1 MKVNNSLIGKIKQ
14 EFLQAL
20 GEDVEFKEKV
30 QKKLGVPTNNPFIR
44 DREMEREKIEKAIA
58 NLNFKAI
65 AAAATLMSEY
75 DDTFEGSIYFNE
87 NECEKS
93 IRNQLEKSF
102 DLLFS
107 EFPNVTVH
115 YHAIG
120 GDCYSFSIDGAF
132 STMVEYYKLDD
143 GTWEPAVS
151 VRFCPIEYIEY

>member
-1 MKVNNSLIGKIKQ
+1 MGINNILSEFKQ
-14 EFLQAL
+14 EFLKAL
-20 GEDVEFKEKV
+20 GDDKEFKESV
-30 QKKLGVPTNNPFIR
+30 QKKLGLSTNNPFVR
-44 DREMEREKIEKAIA
+44 NREMEREKIEKAIA
-58 NLNFKAI
+58 DLNFKAI

-87 NECEKS
+87 NECKKS
-93 IRNQLEKSF
+93 IRSQLEKSF
-102 DLLFS
+102 DWLFS

-115 YHAIG
+115 YNAIG